1 MTEQE
6 IKEKLCNYDLRNP
19 DGVVSYLDA
28 DEIKEE
34 GYGNYKKE
42 NCSCDNCYYGRTKL
56 AEELLKYVLNGA

>member
-6 IKEKLCNYDLRNP
+6 IKENLCNYDLRNP
-19 DGVVSYLDA
+19 DGVISYLGS

-34 GYGNYKKE
+34 NYGNYKKE

-56 AEELLKYVLNGA
+56 AEELLKYVSNGA